1 MFHSRWLFKL
11 YFHPFISTALM
22 RPRRPKQYRLHL
34 NVFSSDDFN
43 NLIEIIVWLE
53 YTCIIGILQVSFTAG
68 FLKVPIHQ
76 HCVLEGAAFC
86 NTLENPPCCFEG
98 GSKKPLH
105 VLWLPLTGQGNSF
118 NHISPLL
125 PWKCEAMVFKNCIF
139 WRGFNSEHKLSK
151 EMVQCLTC
159 NKWYHCSCLG
169 ISLQEAKDSTI
180 MDCGCLLPCPYRSSN
195 M

>member
-1 MFHSRWLFKL
+1 MKCFSDKDDALQWGACVSLSTPETAKL
-11 YFHPFISTALM
+11 ENATAT
-22 RPRRPKQYRLHL
+22 
-34 NVFSSDDFN
+34 
-43 NLIEIIVWLE
+43 EIITESVNQQVVSALKN
-53 YTCIIGILQVSFTAG
+53 YTDIGILQVSFTAG

-86 NTLENPPCCFEG
+86 NTVENPPCCFEG

-105 VLWLPLTGQGNSF
+105 VLWLPLTGQGYSF

-169 ISLQEAKDSTI
+169 ISLQEAKDRTI